1 MSRVKKRTKE
11 SEDKSQRI
19 KSVIGIILCV
29 ILIPILVMN
38 CVLIARF
45 YLNPGTIP
53 GIGGK
58 FPLIVM
64 SDSMYPVFQTGD
76 LLICHSVDT
85 ADLEKG
91 DIIIYYVRDED
102 IESETGFIVV
112 AHRIT
117 KIKEKD
123 GKRIFTTMG
132 DANASEDPSKVPEE
146 DVIGIYQTHIKGL
159 GRVAMFMQTTP
170 GLIVCVVLPAA
181 LLIGIDL
188 LRRRRYE
195 KHAEADTAEL
205 MAELEDLRAQKGAAA
220 RSEGERPEEHKTMRS
235 DESAVQSQ
243 AMPEIEKHAED
254 DAKPTSAQE
263 QIDELRRKL
272 EQLELM
278 QASGKDKITKQ

>member
-159 GRVAMFMQTTP
+159 RRVAMFMQTTP

-205 MAELEDLRAQKGAAA
+205 MAELEELRAQKDAAGSGVQRLEEHEA
-220 RSEGERPEEHKTMRS
+220 ALADALPVHKQSSPENERPAATVPS
-235 DESAVQSQ
+235 PA
-243 AMPEIEKHAED
+243 
-254 DAKPTSAQE
+254 TAQE

-272 EQLELM
+272 EQLEST
-278 QASGKDKITKQ
+278 QAAGKDKAPKH